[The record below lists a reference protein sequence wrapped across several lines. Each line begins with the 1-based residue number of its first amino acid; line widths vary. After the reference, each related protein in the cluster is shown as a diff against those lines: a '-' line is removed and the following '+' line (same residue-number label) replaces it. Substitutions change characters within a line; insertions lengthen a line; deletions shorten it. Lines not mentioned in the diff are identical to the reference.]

1 MKNYL
6 KKYKATWAKIEN
18 LDALPVYDKRHIK
31 NKIKTYGNKVY
42 TNFRELNVPE
52 DDYRM

>member
-6 KKYKATWAKIEN
+6 KKYKATWAKIED

-31 NKIKTYGNKVY
+31 NQNK
-42 TNFRELNVPE
+42 NIRQ
-52 DDYRM
+52 